1 MSVRRIYSAA
11 IITVLLCIPA
21 LAQQQQ
27 APQKPQPQQQQT
39 AADPPG
45 SEQQIFVPPPPE
57 PPATTQKNSSSTQP
71 GTSPSSSGT
80 APAKGSAIGTN
91 DRLFFLLPNYGT
103 LENSGSVQPLTVKQK
118 FDIQLRNCFDPVVFP
133 YVGLLAAVSQMSN
146 SDPGYRQGALGYA
159 KRYGASFVDS
169 TDENFMVGAV
179 YPSLFRQDPR
189 YYQMGKGGLIH
200 RTGYSVSR
208 IFLTRADSG
217 RTEFNFSEFFGSATS
232 TAIGTTYRVGS
243 EKNVGDAATDWGTMV
258 AWDTAANL
266 LKEFWPD
273 IHNKFRRSSSKS

>member
-1 MSVRRIYSAA
+1 
-11 IITVLLCIPA
+11 
-21 LAQQQQ
+21 
-27 APQKPQPQQQQT
+27 
-39 AADPPG
+39 
-45 SEQQIFVPPPPE
+45 
-57 PPATTQKNSSSTQP
+57 
-71 GTSPSSSGT
+71 
-80 APAKGSAIGTN
+80 
-91 DRLFFLLPNYGT
+91 
-103 LENSGSVQPLTVKQK
+103 
-118 FDIQLRNCFDPVVFP
+118 
-133 YVGLLAAVSQMSN
+133 
-146 SDPGYRQGALGYA
+146 
-159 KRYGASFVDS
+159 
-169 TDENFMVGAV
+169 
-179 YPSLFRQDPR
+179 
-189 YYQMGKGGLIH
+189 MGKGGLIH